1 MRKCNGMGAIRRA
14 ALDNVTSSKIVEGGE
29 PGPRNMEM
37 DISIA
42 SAVEAESILST
53 VLQVI

>member
-1 MRKCNGMGAIRRA
+1 MGAIRRA